1 MASAR
6 KILVVEDDTD
16 LADAMVDLL
25 TEAGY
30 RVMYAHDGAEALG
43 VLKTKTPDLILL
55 DLMMPWMNGW
65 EFLEHQARDQR
76 LSAIPVLVLS
86 ALDRAER
93 EIEAAGF
100 LRKPIT
106 AEQLLMAV
114 DRLSRPKSA

>member
-1 MASAR
+1 LASAR